1 MNRWLLVLLAVLLP
15 LQLALASV
23 AHACDAAHH
32 APASEQVQ
40 AHDHDHEHEPSVSLD
55 GESSLSCDH
64 HCHHVTA
71 FAATLGGPSAA
82 MAPQQVAPAHCTG
95 AASSLPS
102 RPERPK
108 WISLA

>member
-40 AHDHDHEHEPSVSLD
+40 AHDHEHEASFSLD

-108 WISLA
+108 WMSLA